1 MTTDFSVPSDWYLNF
16 FTGPVM
22 RFWEAAV
29 PPAATEAE
37 VAFLVRHLE
46 LKPLATIVDVPCG
59 IGRHALGLAKAGF
72 RVTGFDR
79 SEAALARAV
88 AIAEAEGLPARFA
101 RADMLEFEV
110 DAPVDALICMG
121 NSLGYFEPEMTLQ
134 LLHHF
139 ARSVRQ
145 GGRLI
150 LDTAICA
157 ESLLPLA
164 SERSFAF
171 PGGTYEQEIVYD
183 AMQSLIKTRAHLTLD
198 GERQELLYR
207 HFVMTSGELVRALR
221 SAGFQ
226 PRGLFGDAQDSPFA
240 PGSPRLLLVAE
251 RQASG

>member
-59 IGRHALGLAKAGF
+59 TGRHALGLAKAGF

>member
-1 MTTDFSVPSDWYLNF
+1 MKTDFSVPSDWYLNF

-29 PPAATEAE
+29 PSAATEAE
-37 VAFLVRHLE
+37 VTFLVRHLGSGPPARI
-46 LKPLATIVDVPCG
+46 LDVPCG
-59 IGRHALGLAKAGF
+59 AGRHALGLARAGF

-79 SEAALARAV
+79 SDAAVARAV
-88 AIAEAEGLPARFA
+88 AIAEAEALPVQFA

-110 DAPVDALICMG
+110 NEPADALICMG
-121 NSLGYFEPEMTLQ
+121 NSLGYFEPAMTLQ
-134 LLHHF
+134 LLQRF
-139 ARSVRQ
+139 ARSVRM

-164 SERSFAF
+164 SERSFSF
-171 PGGTYEQEIVYD
+171 PGGTYEQEIAYD
-183 AMQSLIKTRAHLTLD
+183 AVHSLIRTRAHLTLD
-198 GERQELLYR
+198 GERHELLYR

-221 SAGFQ
+221 SAGFE